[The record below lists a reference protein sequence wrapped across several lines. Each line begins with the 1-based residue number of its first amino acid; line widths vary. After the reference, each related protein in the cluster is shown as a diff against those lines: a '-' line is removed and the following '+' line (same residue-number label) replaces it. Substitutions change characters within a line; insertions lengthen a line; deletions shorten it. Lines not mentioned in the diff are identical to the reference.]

1 MHDILPPESEIWENV
16 EKILRE
22 TVELY
27 GFKEIKTPIV
37 EEKSLFER
45 SVGESS
51 DIVMKE
57 MYTFTDKKG
66 RFLALRPEGTA
77 SVVRAY
83 IEGQIY
89 NKERISRFYY
99 FGPMFRYDRPQK
111 GRYRQFYQFGIELL
125 GGAHPFFDGEVIKIL
140 DNLFKNLG
148 IENFYFSV
156 NSLGCNTCK
165 KKYTEIVR
173 NYFEKLKKDLCE
185 DCKIRLEKSP
195 LRILDCKNEKCKE
208 MIKNVSSPVENLC
221 DECKAHFEK
230 VNEYMKEFE
239 IRYFL
244 NPMLVRGL
252 DYYTKTVFEVFIDNE
267 PNAIAAGGRYDNLVK
282 ELGGPDIPA
291 TGFAIGIERIIPL
304 VKVKIDKIIIY
315 GIFLGE
321 KAKIYGTKIADI
333 LRKENISVEVDYEER
348 SLKSHLKI
356 ADRLK
361 RKWCIIIG
369 DIEVEKKEIIL
380 KNMETGKQENIKE
393 ENLVSKIKECL
404 K

>member
-1 MHDILPPESEIWENV
+1 MGNFKKVRGMHDILPPESEIWKNV

-27 GFKEIKTPIV
+27 GFKEIKTPVV

-45 SVGESS
+45 SVGETS

-83 IEGQIY
+83 IEAQIY

-173 NYFEKLKKDLCE
+173 NYFEKLKEDLCE

-195 LRILDCKNEKCKE
+195 LRILDCKNEECKE

-221 DECKAHFEK
+221 DECKAHFDK
-230 VNEYMKEFE
+230 VNEYM
-239 IRYFL
+239 
-244 NPMLVRGL
+244 
-252 DYYTKTVFEVFIDNE
+252 
-267 PNAIAAGGRYDNLVK
+267 
-282 ELGGPDIPA
+282 
-291 TGFAIGIERIIPL
+291 
-304 VKVKIDKIIIY
+304 
-315 GIFLGE
+315 
-321 KAKIYGTKIADI
+321 
-333 LRKENISVEVDYEER
+333 
-348 SLKSHLKI
+348 
-356 ADRLK
+356 
-361 RKWCIIIG
+361 
-369 DIEVEKKEIIL
+369 
-380 KNMETGKQENIKE
+380 
-393 ENLVSKIKECL
+393 
-404 K
+404 